1 MQLIW
6 FMSPSVALSEQQCK
20 AIQRYLSGYQVLS
33 LMGRDGVDKWTDQ
46 KLWDAVLTNVRVVV
60 GTPQVLV
67 DALTHGF
74 VRMSRL
80 ALLVF
85 DEGMCTL
92 HLVTEFG
99 ADFGKQPTVVSR
111 THP

>member
-1 MQLIW
+1 
-6 FMSPSVALSEQQCK
+6 
-20 AIQRYLSGYQVLS
+20 
-33 LMGRDGVDKWTDQ
+33 MGRDGVDKWTDQ

-60 GTPQVLV
+60 GTPQVLA

-85 DEGMCTL
+85 DEGMWVCYSQVSTL
-92 HLVTEFG
+92 TSATSPSLSQEF
-99 ADFGKQPTVVSR
+99 AHERDHAAFLSPQQISR
-111 THP
+111 RSSATNPWPHSKSGDER

>member
-1 MQLIW
+1 
-6 FMSPSVALSEQQCK
+6 
-20 AIQRYLSGYQVLS
+20 
-33 LMGRDGVDKWTDQ
+33 MGRDGVDKWTDQ

-74 VRMSRL
+74 VRISRL

-85 DEGMCTL
+85 DEGMWEL
-92 HLVTEFG
+92 HLLGSMLTSSTSSSLPQEL
-99 ADFGKQPTVVSR
+99 AHERHHATLLPPQQVSSGGNT
-111 THP
+111 THPGSDGKSSDEC